1 MRIRVLK
8 SLNRVHSSGRA
19 GVFVSPKHWVV
30 VWLASSVSAF
40 AQPTWFT
47 ISGDPEAASANTIQV
62 DPVSV
67 DRGEG
72 LRMMKVRVNRAT
84 LRTSWDGVPYRSY
97 ESEVLFDCRAR
108 TARYAS
114 ITFFSKPLWDGGPA
128 KTVDY
133 MRGTPRMM
141 EFRGV
146 EPNPTQR
153 IVTAACATAEAPRR

>member
-1 MRIRVLK
+1 M
-8 SLNRVHSSGRA
+8 G
-19 GVFVSPKHWVV
+19 GGFVSTKNWVV
-30 VWLASSVSAF
+30 LWCVASSMSAF
-40 AQPTWFT
+40 AQTTWFT
-47 ISGDPEAASANTIQV
+47 ISGDPDAAQANTIQV

-67 DRGEG
+67 ERGEG
-72 LRMMKVRVNRAT
+72 LRTMKVRVNRST

-114 ITFFSKPLWDGGPA
+114 ITFFTHPLWDGAPV

-133 MRGTPRMM
+133 LRGTPRMM

-153 IVTAACATAEAPRR
+153 IVNAACATAEPPKR